1 MYGGYFPMGLS
12 LERIMTE
19 LDDVPFHADVF
30 PAFLRENARRGPRPR
45 PRLTSHTVQHIHRRT
60 MSTIP
65 NQSVEDRIELVAGEF
80 WGTDPHDELA
90 WLRANAPVWR
100 DPRTGVWGVATYDL
114 VKHVSTHPELF
125 SSAEAS
131 APTTGPRR

>member
-1 MYGGYFPMGLS
+1 
-12 LERIMTE
+12 
-19 LDDVPFHADVF
+19 
-30 PAFLRENARRGPRPR
+30 
-45 PRLTSHTVQHIHRRT
+45 

-65 NQSVEDRIELVAGEF
+65 NESVEDRIELVAGEF
-80 WGTDPHDELA
+80 WGTNPHDELA

-125 SSAEAS
+125 SSAAGIR
-131 APTTGPRR
+131 PDHGPSPMMIDMDDPQHLQRRKLVNKGFTPAAGP